1 MSSPPPGHCTQTQP
15 LRPSEAGLGHR
26 PWLVAWWPT
35 GTGQHLGLLSE
46 VRGNRVRNGETG
58 NIMGFITGGPTEA
71 IVVSGCFHSKPLIVV
86 S

>member
-1 MSSPPPGHCTQTQP
+1 MVAS
-15 LRPSEAGLGHR
+15 
-26 PWLVAWWPT
+26 LVPT
-35 GTGQHLGLLSE
+35 GTGQHPRLLLE
-46 VRGNRVRNGETG
+46 VSGNRVRNQEV